1 MLAASRALTCVHD
14 CLLLPPLQVVLEGQ
28 KVLPT
33 RAQQAGF
40 RFKYTELQDALKNLL
55 K

>member
-1 MLAASRALTCVHD
+1 MRYEGDRGEGISSALM
-14 CLLLPPLQVVLEGQ
+14 EGQ

-40 RFKYTELQDALKNLL
+40 RFKYTELGDALKNLL